1 VTANIRFIREIVQ
14 NHIRFFILKQNLTK
28 KNHPINCESTK
39 NHDICYILINQKF
52 KAMKSSNFSILI
64 VLIIL
69 CISNAI
75 AQSGNND
82 FNEFRGKIID
92 RSNNTPLSYCNV
104 LVSGMNIATVT
115 NSDGEFLLKIPKTNV
130 DVKLFIRHIG
140 YKSRM
145 IGLNELETLKG
156 VIIMD
161 QAAFLLP
168 QIDVLMQDANVLVR
182 KMFEKLPENYPLQ
195 EMFMT
200 AFYRESI
207 RKGRNYV
214 SLSEAV
220 VDIQKQPYNSYRN
233 DLAKLYKARKQT
245 DYTKLDTLV
254 FKLMGGP
261 YNNLYLDIIKHPDIV
276 FSEEIFKKY
285 YFTFNKIEWMD
296 DRLIY
301 VINFNHYP
309 TKDEA
314 LYSGL
319 LYIDATSMAL
329 KSAVFS
335 MNLQNVDEVI
345 SMFIRKK
352 PLNARITPVQAD
364 YRIDYIEKDGKWYY
378 AYSRIELG
386 MKINWKK
393 KLFNSSYY
401 AAIEMAM
408 TDRESSSDSKAIKFR
423 ERLRSN
429 VIISE
434 TADGFSDPDFWGP
447 LNVIEP
453 DKPIE
458 AAIRKIQKQLKRN

>member
-1 VTANIRFIREIVQ
+1 
-14 NHIRFFILKQNLTK
+14 
-28 KNHPINCESTK
+28 
-39 NHDICYILINQKF
+39 
-52 KAMKSSNFSILI
+52 MKSSNFSIII

-69 CISNAI
+69 CISNAV

-393 KLFNSSYY
+393 KLFNSTYY
-401 AAIEMAM
+401 AAIEMAI
-408 TDRESSSDSKAIKFR
+408 TDRENSSDSKAIKFQ

-434 TADGFSDPDFWGP
+434 TADGFSDPGFWGP

-458 AAIRKIQKQLKRN
+458 AAIRKIQRQLKRN

>member
-1 VTANIRFIREIVQ
+1 
-14 NHIRFFILKQNLTK
+14 
-28 KNHPINCESTK
+28 
-39 NHDICYILINQKF
+39 
-52 KAMKSSNFSILI
+52 MKSSYFITII
-64 VLIIL
+64 VLITL
-69 CISNAI
+69 CISNLN
-75 AQSGNND
+75 AQSVNND
-82 FNEFRGKIID
+82 FNEFRGKIVD
-92 RSNNTPLSYCNV
+92 RSNNAPLSYCNV

-115 NSDGEFLLKIPKTNV
+115 NSEGDFLLKIPKTNV
-130 DVKLFIRHIG
+130 DVKLIIRHIG
-140 YKSRM
+140 YKNRT
-145 IGLNELETLKG
+145 IGLNELETFKG
-156 VIIMD
+156 LILME
-161 QAAFLLP
+161 QAAFMLP

-233 DLAKLYKARKQT
+233 DLAKLFKARKQT

-276 FSEEIFKKY
+276 FSEDVFKKY
-285 YFTFNKIEWMD
+285 YFKFNKIEWMD

-309 TKDEA
+309 TRDEA
-314 LYSGL
+314 LYNGL

-352 PLNARITPVQAD
+352 PLNAKITPLQAD

-393 KLFNSSYY
+393 KLFNSNYY
-401 AAIEMAM
+401 AAIEMAV
-408 TDRESSSDSKAIKFR
+408 TDRENSSDSKAIKFQ

-434 TADGFSDPDFWGP
+434 TADGFYDPDFWGP